1 LGRSSPTVGEV
12 FGKLPALETE
22 RLVLRRVRLA
32 DAEDVFAYASD
43 PEVTRYLSWE
53 THRSVEDSRE
63 FLRSLLERYRKG
75 EPASWGLVYKASGRF
90 VGTGGFDAGVWTEHA
105 RAEVG
110 CVISGEVSG
119 LGLGTEALRA
129 MISFGFKEL
138 GLNRVEARCVSGNV
152 ASARIMEK
160 ADMTHEGTAREKEFS
175 KGAYRDMESYAI
187 LRRDYHPA

>member
-1 LGRSSPTVGEV
+1 MSGSSPALEEV

-22 RLVLRRVRLA
+22 RLVLRRVRLG

-43 PEVTRYLSWE
+43 PGITRYLSWE
-53 THRSVEDSRE
+53 AHRSVEDSRE
-63 FLRSLLERYRKG
+63 FLRSVLERCRRG
-75 EPASWGLVYKASGRF
+75 EPAGWGLVYKASGRL
-90 VGTGGFDAGVWTEHA
+90 VGTGGFDAGVWPEHA

-138 GLNRVEARCVSGNV
+138 GLNRIEARCTPGNT
-152 ASARIMEK
+152 ASVRIMEK
-160 ADMTHEGTAREKEFS
+160 AGMTYEGTAREREFS
-175 KGAYRDMESYAI
+175 KGAFRDVESYAI
-187 LRRDYHPA
+187 LRREYHPA